1 MKEEKIKLKQL
12 IQESVLWR
20 LIKWIH
26 KQLNSLV
33 FRVQI
38 LKIVVISLFFTLAAS
53 IYMVHVIS
61 AEDFAAFDE
70 LTTTTYLNREVP
82 RGIIYDRN
90 MVPLVRNTSVPVIT
104 YRHLPNTYVG
114 TIRSTA
120 TELAGLIEVAYTLTT
135 RDLQDLFILEN
146 EAYARELVPAEV
158 AAGMSNAEFHQAMID
173 RITDEHIETLTDE
186 QKEIHYIFTRMY
198 QGAGM
203 TTNII
208 KEDPTDE
215 EIARVTENMMH
226 LPGIEV
232 GVDWSREYPS
242 DFDDNGLFGS
252 LSTHQTGLPRER
264 EAYFLARGYAAN
276 ARVGTSQ
283 IEWSMQSY
291 LSGFQSRYFIEDGIA
306 TQVAEG
312 LPGFQVTLNLDT
324 ELQEMLEEIVR
335 DELIR
340 ARTSVWTSR
349 NVQEA
354 YVVLADP
361 NTGAV
366 LAMVGVRIRPDEVGG
381 FTVTYHPLGTF
392 QNAFIIG
399 STVKGAT
406 LMAGYYHGATFAG
419 QYRHDVPIRI
429 QGSAPMASWN
439 REGLGHLNEIR
450 ALSMSS
456 NVYFWRQTMDLAG
469 VSHTQGGPITNWHND
484 NPVWE
489 AYRHFFASVG
499 LGSTTGIELQ
509 NESVGFQAQSRYF
522 YNILHFA
529 IGQSDTYTAMQ
540 LAQFA
545 GVIATNG
552 NRMQMQVIQNIY
564 MPGDEGEERQ
574 LVRGFEPN
582 LLNRVELTDTQW
594 ANIHAGHRRA
604 VQQPNEG
611 TGYSSFG
618 VGNFNSDFNPA
629 GKTGTAEDV
638 LTDEN
643 GDRLGVDTFN
653 RTFIGYAPWDDPE
666 VVISVIV
673 PQSQMPGSPGSNI
686 SEDIAR
692 DVLQAYFDLQATRE
706 SSRD

>member
-1 MKEEKIKLKQL
+1 
-12 IQESVLWR
+12 
-20 LIKWIH
+20 
-26 KQLNSLV
+26 
-33 FRVQI
+33 
-38 LKIVVISLFFTLAAS
+38 
-53 IYMVHVIS
+53 MVHIIY
-61 AEDFAAFDE
+61 ADDFTAFDE
-70 LTTTTYLNREVP
+70 LTTTAYLNREVP
-82 RGIIYDRN
+82 RGILYDRN
-90 MVPLVRNTSVPVIT
+90 MIPLIRNTSVPVIT

-114 TIRSTA
+114 AIRETA
-120 TELAGLIEVAYTLTT
+120 TYLAELIEVEHDGVLTH

-146 EAYARELVPAEV
+146 EDYARGLVPAEE
-158 AAGMSNAEFHQAMID
+158 AASMSNAEFHQEMID
-173 RITDEHIETLTDE
+173 RITEEHVEMLTDE
-186 QKEIHYIFTRMY
+186 QKQIHYIFTRMY

-208 KEDPTDE
+208 KENPTDE
-215 EIARVTENMMH
+215 EIARVTENMMR
-226 LPGIEV
+226 LPGVEV
-232 GVDWSREYPS
+232 GVDWAREYPS
-242 DFDDNGLFGS
+242 DFEDNGLFGTI
-252 LSTHQTGLPRER
+252 STHQTGIPRER
-264 EAYFLARGYAAN
+264 EAYFLSRGYAAN

-283 IEWSMQSY
+283 IEWAMQNY
-291 LSGFQSRYFIEDGIA
+291 LSGFQSRYFIEDGVP

-324 ELQEMLEEIVR
+324 ELQEILEEVVR

-340 ARTSVWTSR
+340 ARTTEWTSR
-349 NVQEA
+349 NVREA

-366 LAMVGVRIRPDEVGG
+366 LAMVGVIIDPDGEGG
-381 FTVTYHPLGTF
+381 FDVAYRPLGTF
-392 QNAFIIG
+392 QNAFIVG

-406 LMAGYYHGATFAG
+406 LMAGYYHDATFVG

-429 QGSAPMASWN
+429 QGSNPMASWN
-439 REGLGHLNEIR
+439 RDGLGHLNEIG

-456 NVYFWRQTMDLAG
+456 NVYFWRQTMDLAR
-469 VSHTQGGPITNWHND
+469 VTHTQGGPVEGWPLDNNND
-484 NPVWE
+484 AWE
-489 AYRHFFASVG
+489 MYRHFFASVG
-499 LGSTTGIELQ
+499 LGSATGIELQ
-509 NESVGFQAQSRYF
+509 NESAGFQAQSRAF
-522 YNILHFA
+522 YQLLHFA

-540 LAQFA
+540 LVQFA

-552 NRMQMQVIQNIY
+552 DRMQMQVIQNIY

-582 LLNRVELTDTQW
+582 LLNHVELTDTQW

-618 VGNFNSDFNPA
+618 RGNFNRDFNPA

-638 LTDEN
+638 LTDEDGN
-643 GDRLGVDTFN
+643 RLGIDTFN

-666 VVISVIV
+666 VAISVIV
-673 PQSQMPGSPGSNI
+673 PHSQMPGSPSSTI

-692 DVLQAYFDLQATRE
+692 DVLQAYFDLQRARE
-706 SSRD
+706 RERD